1 VVRDAIREGDRPDED
16 RVVAYAVDNGVPAE
30 AARDLLEKLTRRGE
44 VSESRG
50 RYRLL

>member
-1 VVRDAIREGDRPDED
+1 MREQDRPDEESVVDYATD
-16 RVVAYAVDNGVPAE
+16 RGVPAE
-30 AARDLLEKLTRRGE
+30 AARDLLERLTRRGE

>member
-1 VVRDAIREGDRPDED
+1 VA
-16 RVVAYAVDNGVPAE
+16 AYAAERGVPDA
-30 AARDLLEKLTRRGE
+30 AARDLLEKLSRRGE